1 MIEQLRAYTAFKEKP
16 CLVPPIHTWHFT
28 APVIVQLSGHR
39 VPLASEGTCTHLHIF
54 IHAYIHA
61 YIYVYNFK

>member
-28 APVIVQLSGHR
+28 APVSPALGALSTSS
-39 VPLASEGTCTHLHIF
+39 L
-54 IHAYIHA
+54 
-61 YIYVYNFK
+61 